1 MMKSNNLKGHINWI
15 LDLGPS
21 KYARS
26 HAHTNTHTSTCK
38 NTIYIYI
45 YIYGLRLVWF
55 VLRFCQAQAFP
66 VVKPATLT
74 TDPKKSLIKLMVG
87 AI

>member
-1 MMKSNNLKGHINWI
+1 MQ
-15 LDLGPS
+15 
-21 KYARS
+21 RE
-26 HAHTNTHTSTCK
+26 NT
-38 NTIYIYI
+38 I

-87 AI
+87 AM